1 MLLLVFHA
9 ITELVEIIGIC
20 VINIAQV
27 LAKVF
32 DVPIKEIN
40 KIVSLVLCE
49 LFESCHDV
57 IPILLVPDNVN
68 ELINDVIMRYDIWNQ
83 EFELYNFSLFV
94 LFLILHDLD
103 FFRLLDHITILEN

>member
-1 MLLLVFHA
+1 M
-9 ITELVEIIGIC
+9 EIIGIC

-32 DVPIKEIN
+32 DVPIEEIN

-83 EFELYNFSLFV
+83 ELELYYFSLFV
-94 LFLILHDLD
+94 FFLILHDLD
-103 FFRLLDHITILEN
+103 FFRLLDHITILKKLNWL